1 MNQPLTE
8 EQQLIHRQALRD
20 VMQPFPR
27 RRDRVGARHGRGR
40 KELIFTEI
48 TGTDAGGEVVA
59 RAVQTYRI
67 V

>member
-8 EQQLIHRQALRD
+8 EQQLTHRQALRD
-20 VMQPFPR
+20 VSSHFHGGVIG
-27 RRDRVGARHGRGR
+27 VGARHGRGR

-59 RAVQTYRI
+59 HAVQTYRI